1 MKKWLLRVL
10 GASVGGLL
18 LVVVLGWIFFAR
30 LVVWALH
37 PKQSFVA
44 QTPPKAPDYRDPA
57 MWSALPDRDDAADAR
72 LPSLPSIDP
81 GQATADVFYI
91 HPTSYV
97 GPQWNGPVDDA
108 ALNSATDRVATRI
121 QASAFSGCCAV
132 YAPRYR
138 QANGMAFSHPS
149 VDGDQAIEL
158 AYRDVEQA
166 FLAFLDRRPQAP
178 AGDRPRPFF
187 IAAHSQGSALGYRLL
202 RQQIHGRP
210 LRAGLVAAYL
220 IGAQITRASVAQDLA
235 DIPVCASARDIGCI
249 VGWNARGAMYQP
261 SPFEMKRLQ
270 DRGAD
275 EGALRRDRVCV
286 NPLSF
291 TSDAQPV
298 AADRNAGAL
307 FFDAK
312 DPAVLP
318 GFASAQCLDGTL
330 LVGLQGAVPRDFMSR
345 LLDHAMG
352 VGNYHPIEYQL
363 FFLSLRENAKD
374 RAAAFIQQATAK
386 PASGASVGGT
396 SVGGKAVGEASVGGR
411 GDGAA
416 GAPR

>member
-1 MKKWLLRVL
+1 M
-10 GASVGGLL
+10 
-18 LVVVLGWIFFAR
+18 
-30 LVVWALH
+30 
-37 PKQSFVA
+37 
-44 QTPPKAPDYRDPA
+44 
-57 MWSALPDRDDAADAR
+57 
-72 LPSLPSIDP
+72 
-81 GQATADVFYI
+81 
-91 HPTSYV
+91 
-97 GPQWNGPVDDA
+97 
-108 ALNSATDRVATRI
+108 
-121 QASAFSGCCAV
+121 
-132 YAPRYR
+132 
-138 QANGMAFSHPS
+138 
-149 VDGDQAIEL
+149 
-158 AYRDVEQA
+158 
-166 FLAFLDRRPQAP
+166 AFLDRRPQAP
-178 AGDRPRPFF
+178 ADRPRPFF

-202 RQQIHGRP
+202 REQIHGRP

-249 VGWNARGAMYQP
+249 VGWNARGSMYQP

-275 EGALRRDRVCV
+275 QGALRRDRVCV

-291 TSDAQPV
+291 SSDAQPV

-307 FFDAK
+307 FFDAN

-330 LVGLQGAVPRDFMSR
+330 VVGLQGAVPRDFMSR

-363 FFLSLRENAKD
+363 FFLSLRENATA

-386 PASGASVGGT
+386 PVGEVPATESAVGGT
-396 SVGGKAVGEASVGGR
+396 SVGGR

>member
-1 MKKWLLRVL
+1 MKKWVLRVL
-10 GASVGGLL
+10 AVAIGLPL
-18 LVVVLGWIFFAR
+18 CAVLLGWIFFAR
-30 LVVWALH
+30 LAVWALY
-37 PKQSFVA
+37 PKQPFAA
-44 QTPPKAPDYRDPA
+44 QTPPKAPDYREPA

-72 LPSLPSIDP
+72 LPSLPPIDP
-81 GQATADVFYI
+81 SQTAVDVFYI

-97 GPQWNGPVDDA
+97 GPNWNGPVDDA
-108 ALNSATDRVATRI
+108 RLNADTDRVATRI

-149 VDGDQAIEL
+149 VDGDQAIRL

-166 FLAFLDRRPQAP
+166 FLAFLARRPQAP

-202 RQQIHGRP
+202 REQIHGRP

-220 IGAQITRASVAQDLA
+220 IGAQITRASVVQDLP
-235 DIPVCASARDIGCI
+235 DIPVCATALQTGCV
-249 VGWNARGAMYQP
+249 VGWNARGSTYQP

-270 DRGAD
+270 DRGQD
-275 EGALRRDRVCV
+275 EGALRRDRICV

-291 TSDAQPV
+291 ATDAQPA

-330 LVGLQGAVPRDFMSR
+330 VVGVQGAVPRDFMSR
-345 LLDHAMG
+345 LLDHVLG

-363 FFLSLRENAKD
+363 FFVPLRENAKA
-374 RAAAFIQQATAK
+374 RADAFIQHATPKAGDA
-386 PASGASVGGT
+386 ASAGAASVGE
-396 SVGGKAVGEASVGGR
+396 S
-411 GDGAA
+411 